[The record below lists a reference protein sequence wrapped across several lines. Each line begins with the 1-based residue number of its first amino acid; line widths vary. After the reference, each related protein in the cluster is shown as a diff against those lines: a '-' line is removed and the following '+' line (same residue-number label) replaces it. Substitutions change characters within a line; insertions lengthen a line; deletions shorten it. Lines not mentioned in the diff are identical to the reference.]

1 MMSQKKEETKSN
13 QSMSLDAS
21 FSFLSALT
29 TEELRIVLKF
39 TQSLLQQ
46 PSLQATPKILFQS
59 GKDAVVR
66 CTPQE
71 LKDRAYG
78 YLASFK
84 NMSGADYILAMLRF
98 PRRQYHLSQFLYTGL
113 AGNCNLSI
121 FTDEQ
126 GIALPGISIAQD
138 LSLNLP
144 ATDAVTLRDISI
156 RLNVISEQKAIAHN
170 DGNYAL
176 VEDLCDEEEKLLSYV
191 RKSKAV
197 QFLDDRARKDYHLVL
212 KAIKRVIKK
221 IRTDKDIM
229 DEEVA
234 DYIKK
239 HIVTGI
245 YCYWDE

>member
-1 MMSQKKEETKSN
+1 
-13 QSMSLDAS
+13 
-21 FSFLSALT
+21 
-29 TEELRIVLKF
+29 
-39 TQSLLQQ
+39 
-46 PSLQATPKILFQS
+46 
-59 GKDAVVR
+59 
-66 CTPQE
+66 
-71 LKDRAYG
+71 
-78 YLASFK
+78 
-84 NMSGADYILAMLRF
+84 
-98 PRRQYHLSQFLYTGL
+98 
-113 AGNCNLSI
+113 
-121 FTDEQ
+121 
-126 GIALPGISIAQD
+126 
-138 LSLNLP
+138 
-144 ATDAVTLRDISI
+144 LRDISI